1 MFNKIFK
8 KKNEDI
14 DNPIIS
20 ELNENQKEAVLNEC
34 KRLLVLAGAGSGKT
48 KTLIK
53 KIIYLIFKKNTSPSN
68 ILAITFTKNAANEMI
83 DRLIS
88 VADKNREYSKIIRDK
103 KISNKQK
110 EVERRKYIQKY
121 PWLSN
126 ITVKTFHS
134 LCYSMLRNFGSKV
147 FDNKFRILMDYSRD
161 EEIDFQRQA
170 KETPEEIMKKKIIEA
185 CEDVEFLIKLKRYIL
200 DYYVDEYRLKMHSK
214 GFTNYK
220 KPYTT
225 LKGENVASKSE
236 RDIADWLYRHN
247 IEYEYEPSISPGSF
261 EFQPDFFIKEANL
274 YLEHV
279 SNLSYPLKDKQ
290 KAMKESGKKYEEVR
304 EKDMQDSNHFN
315 NKMDSLITS
324 HLDRDFKKASP
335 LKVSEEFKG
344 YEKYLRQFILDLVRV
359 IDKIKVENKKFDE
372 IYKKSQEDEHLRV
385 KEFYQLAKPIL
396 ESYKQYGI
404 DHSYLDFNDLMIETV
419 RLLKQDPAIREKF
432 QKKFR
437 YILVDEF
444 QDVNTLQVRLIN
456 YLLTEKNQLFCVGDD
471 WQSIYGWRGSEVE
484 YIVNFKHFFKNP
496 SPEIIKLKINYRSNN
511 TIVNASNEVIKNNKY
526 KIKKEISSFN
536 QEGKKIYL
544 YCAKKENEDGVETV
558 IENCKKLLENGYQK
572 EDIMV
577 LSRTRKSEAYE
588 SYYLELRKLGVRIF
602 TMHQAKGLE
611 AKAVF
616 IIGLTNGF
624 YGFPNV
630 RDADRIF
637 QIIKESNY
645 ELLMEEERRLFYVA
659 LTRAREELFLV
670 SEVGNESEFLSEI
683 PGEFLD
689 RKNFLILNIENQ
701 KKNLCK
707 SCNKELKRDFN
718 YCPYCGNNMNYSSN
732 SHKQED
738 TITQTLDLFNQG
750 KSIKEISEIR
760 GFKEQTIYEHFS
772 FLISEG
778 IIKPQDIIPL
788 NKRKRIL
795 DVLNSGEYIYLREIK
810 EKVGEDI
817 NYGEIK
823 CMISFIKKDPNFVN
837 QIKEK
842 KDKYILENPDKI
854 LKSVKVNI
862 KNKPNYDGR
871 MKEIKKKYPNAYE
884 PWDRQQDDK
893 LKKLYSEKKTFSE
906 LASIFGRQSTAIR
919 SRLRKLEIIG

>member
-1 MFNKIFK
+1 MIGKIFK
-8 KKNEDI
+8 KKYEDI
-14 DNPIIS
+14 NNPLIS
-20 ELNENQKEAVLNEC
+20 ELNENQKEAVLNDS

-53 KIIYLIFKKNTSPSN
+53 KIVYLIFKKNVSPSN

-83 DRLIS
+83 DRLIL
-88 VADKNREYSKIIRDK
+88 VADKNKEYSKIIFDK
-103 KISNKQK
+103 RLSNKQK
-110 EVERRKYIQKY
+110 EDERKKYIQKY

-134 LCYSMLRNFGSKV
+134 LCYSLLRNFGSKV

-161 EEIDFQRQA
+161 EEIDIQRQA

-185 CEDVEFLIKLKRYIL
+185 CENVEFLIKLKRYIL

-214 GFTNYK
+214 GFTNYQ

-225 LKGENVASKSE
+225 LRGENVASKSE

-247 IEYEYEPSISPGSF
+247 IDYEYEPSISPGSF

-290 KAMKESGKKYEEVR
+290 KVMKDSGKKYEEIQ
-304 EKDMQDSNHFN
+304 EKDMQDSSHFN
-315 NKMDSLITS
+315 RKMDSIIMS

-335 LKVSEEFKG
+335 LKVTEEFKG
-344 YEKYLRQFILDLVRV
+344 YENYLRQFILDLVRV
-359 IDKIKVENKKFDE
+359 IDKIKVENKKLDE
-372 IYKKSQEDEHLRV
+372 IYKKSQDDEHLRV
-385 KEFYQLAKPIL
+385 REFYQLAKPIL
-396 ESYKQYGI
+396 EAYKNYCI
-404 DHSYLDFNDLMIETV
+404 NHSYLDFNDLMIETV
-419 RLLKQDPAIREKF
+419 RLLKQDNTIREKF
-432 QKKFR
+432 QKKFQ

-444 QDVNTLQVRLIN
+444 QDVNTLQVRLLN
-456 YLLTEKNQLFCVGDD
+456 YLLTDENQLFCVGDD

-484 YIVNFKHFFKNP
+484 YIVNFKQFFKNP
-496 SPEIIKLKINYRSNN
+496 SPELIKLNINYRSNN

-544 YCAKKENEDGVETV
+544 YCAKKESEDGVETV
-558 IENCKKLLENGYQK
+558 VENVKKLLQNGYQK

-577 LSRTRKSEAYE
+577 LSRTRKSEAYQN
-588 SYYLELRKLGVRIF
+588 YYQTLRPLGVRIY

-659 LTRAREELFLV
+659 LTRAKEELFLV
-670 SEVGNESEFLSEI
+670 SEVGNESEFLCEI
-683 PGEFLD
+683 PGHFLD
-689 RKNFLILNIENQ
+689 RKNFLILNIEN
-701 KKNLCK
+701 KKRNYCK
-707 SCNKELKRDFN
+707 NCKKELNEEFK
-718 YCPYCGNNMNYSSN
+718 YCPFCGNNLNLPLSN
-732 SHKQED
+732 NMQKD
-738 TITQTLDLFNQG
+738 TITQTFELYKKG
-750 KSIKEISEIR
+750 KSVKEIAEIR
-760 GFKEQTIYEHFS
+760 GFKEQTIYEHFC

-778 IIKPQDIIPL
+778 IVKPQDIIPVE
-788 NKRKRIL
+788 KRKRIL
-795 DVLNSGEYIYLREIK
+795 DVINKGEYIYLREIK
-810 EKVGEDI
+810 DKVGEDI

-823 CMISFIKKDPNFVN
+823 CMISFIKKDSTFVN
-837 QIKEK
+837 EIKDR

-854 LKSVKVNI
+854 LQSVKSEN
-862 KNKPNYDGR
+862 NTKPSYEDKMN
-871 MKEIKKKYPNAYE
+871 EIKKKYPNAYE
-884 PWDRQQDDK
+884 PWDQEQDDK
-893 LKKLYSEKKTFSE
+893 LNKLYSEQKTISE
-906 LASIFGRQSTAIR
+906 LASLFGRQPNAIK
-919 SRLRKLEIIG
+919 SRLRKLKIID

>member
-1 MFNKIFK
+1 MIGKIFK
-8 KKNEDI
+8 KKYEDI
-14 DNPIIS
+14 DNPLIS
-20 ELNENQKEAVLNEC
+20 ELNENQKVAVLNDS

-53 KIIYLIFKKNTSPSN
+53 KIIYLIFKKNVSPSN

-83 DRLIS
+83 DRLIQ
-88 VADKNREYSKIIRDK
+88 VADKNKEYSKIINNK
-103 KISNKQK
+103 KLSNKQK
-110 EVERRKYIQKY
+110 EAERRKYIRTY

-134 LCYSMLRNFGSKV
+134 FCYNMLKNFGSKV
-147 FDNKFRILMDYSRD
+147 FDNKFRILIDYSRD
-161 EEIDFQRQA
+161 EEIDLQRQA
-170 KETPEEIMKKKIIEA
+170 KERPEEIMKKMIIEA

-214 GFTNYK
+214 GFTNYQ

-225 LKGENVASKSE
+225 LNGENVASKSE

-247 IEYEYEPSISPGSF
+247 IEYEYEPLISPGSF

-279 SNLSYPLKDKQ
+279 SNLSYSLKDKQ
-290 KAMKESGKKYEEVR
+290 KAMKESGKKYEEIQ
-304 EKDMQDSNHFN
+304 EKDMQDSTHFN
-315 NKMDSLITS
+315 KKMDYLITS

-335 LKVSEEFKG
+335 LKVTEEFKG
-344 YEKYLRQFILDLVRV
+344 YEKYLRQFILDLVRA
-359 IDKIKVENKKFDE
+359 IDKIKVENRKFDE

-385 KEFYQLAKPIL
+385 REFYQLAKPIL
-396 ESYKQYGI
+396 ESYKKYCI

-419 RLLKQDPAIREKF
+419 RLLKQDSAIRKKF
-432 QKKFR
+432 QEKFR
-437 YILVDEF
+437 YLLVDEF

-456 YLLTEKNQLFCVGDD
+456 YLLTEENQLFCVGDD

-484 YIVNFKHFFKNP
+484 YIVNFKQFFKRP
-496 SPEIIKLKINYRSNN
+496 LPEIIKLKINYRSNN

-536 QEGKKIYL
+536 QEGKKIFL
-544 YCAKKENEDGVETV
+544 HCAKKESEDGVETV
-558 IENCKKLLENGYQK
+558 VENINKLLQNGYQK

-588 SYYLELRKLGVRIF
+588 NYHLALRKLGIRIY

-637 QIIKESNY
+637 QIIKKSNY

-670 SEVGNESEFLSEI
+670 SEVGNESEFLNEI

-689 RKNFLILNIENQ
+689 RKNFLILNIEKT
-701 KKNLCK
+701 KKITCK
-707 SCNKELKRDFN
+707 FCNKELNGEFN
-718 YCPYCGNNMNYSSN
+718 YCPYCGEDKKKNITLIKEDNSEKKVEKDASKSSGKIQFN
-732 SHKQED
+732 ED
-738 TITQTLDLFNQG
+738 G
-750 KSIKEISEIR
+750 SIKLP
-760 GFKEQTIYEHFS
+760 EH
-772 FLISEG
+772 
-778 IIKPQDIIPL
+778 
-788 NKRKRIL
+788 
-795 DVLNSGEYIYLREIK
+795 
-810 EKVGEDI
+810 
-817 NYGEIK
+817 
-823 CMISFIKKDPNFVN
+823 
-837 QIKEK
+837 
-842 KDKYILENPDKI
+842 I
-854 LKSVKVNI
+854 LKSKQMEKESIVLRRVQINRNNPAI
-862 KNKPNYDGR
+862 AHLRIEFPDDVSNQ
-871 MKEIKKKYPNAYE
+871 KEILDYYEEIRDKRFPSVDHAIKKVDKRTFIIEVKNGTKYMYSLLDYLLECFEFKFKQNKSVIVRGN
-884 PWDRQQDDK
+884 WDKFD
-893 LKKLYSEKKTFSE
+893 SN
-906 LASIFGRQSTAIR
+906 
-919 SRLRKLEIIG
+919 